1 MTFTYAVVNKS
12 SQHLAG
18 IVFRGFIDPVKWRAA
33 VAKRSVRDI
42 QQTRIDLKKMF
53 DQI

>member
-1 MTFTYAVVNKS
+1 MAFTHAVVNKS
-12 SQHLAG
+12 GQYLAG
-18 IVFRGFIDPVKWRAA
+18 IVFRGFIDRLKRRAA
-33 VAKRSVRDI
+33 VAKRSIRDI